1 MMMERA
7 KTAPSAPPTQ
17 SSDDETKKTT
27 VVVVGTGGEDEKI
40 SDLERR
46 LKSLEGTT
54 SASSALNGIPPPT
67 TNPQD
72 VASVASTSAKSNP
85 LLVSCF
91 LGGAL
96 VYFRHFQSPAK

>member
-40 SDLERR
+40 SDLESR

-54 SASSALNGIPPPT
+54 SASSTSIGIPPPAT
-67 TNPQD
+67 PQD

-91 LGGAL
+91 FGGAL